1 MEEVDKG
8 CPMIRM
14 GVSGWVFLR
23 VSAYPGSP
31 GPKPLNGCVC
41 VCNMC
46 DWCVVVLGLEPNKTV
61 RWQAEDGGTG
71 LACQVHG
78 DCPHRSCHNT
88 SFVCLLCCFLLVTYM
103 YCCLIYKEYFLPC
116 DLRFVKRQEA
126 RPDSWKSVRVYLRY
140 LFSEQMK
147 DLWAV
152 DMQHCIL
159 RISWVLLIKQVELY
173 FSNLWPRVTITTSRI
188 SVWVSSCWIFPR
200 TLWTVYWMGISVCVG
215 GLVAELLACWTLAQK
230 GPGSNHSRNAV
241 G

>member
-103 YCCLIYKEYFLPC
+103 YCCLIYKENFC
-116 DLRFVKRQEA
+116 
-126 RPDSWKSVRVYLRY
+126 RVIW
-140 LFSEQMK
+140 
-147 DLWAV
+147 DLWNDRKHV
-152 DMQHCIL
+152 QTHENLCVF
-159 RISWVLLIKQVELY
+159 ISDTFFRNRWK
-173 FSNLWPRVTITTSRI
+173 
-188 SVWVSSCWIFPR
+188 IFGR
-200 TLWTVYWMGISVCVG
+200 LTCSTAYSESAGFY
-215 GLVAELLACWTLAQK
+215 
-230 GPGSNHSRNAV
+230 
-241 G
+241 